1 MPENF
6 NLGLSSSDFGK
17 LANEWNP
24 ATLDQ
29 GGQEAVAAAQQIH
42 QQAVK
47 GLADT
52 GARMGAR
59 AQAQNAPT
67 GFEKVVTRQTPEG
80 PVTDAYGITP
90 DQMAFFTKAAD
101 FYKQALGGYA
111 QEAQRLEMMQ
121 QRAQSQPWQQL
132 ATALSANLAQ
142 QKDMPGWVQGL
153 GATAAQMNPTV
164 DQLAARKMA
173 VMGQGAGIAEKGMAI
188 GTAQQKLHETET
200 FKQQKE
206 LDEIAKRIVSTTR
219 LALKASGG
227 QPLDQAT
234 VEGIVSAEDPRG
246 VYPVDK
252 IPGLINFATGAGKA
266 MVAGLDKATQRQK
279 SLVEFTSGL
288 IKDRN
293 TDLANLNHDNRT
305 KEIKQRLDFSISQP
319 KLDYEKELLHLK
331 NQLNIELANDKSLG
345 VVDRQGLSQL
355 GEAAANDMYIGKVQ
369 RMLKTATVTE
379 ESGPLLGRNPKT
391 GEWTVN
397 MNALLPGAMQPAE
410 FTEYKS
416 QMKHEL
422 PRMLKLIM
430 GGGGQGGI
438 SIMRTVEGKKMLEEL
453 GASKEQRFDQIAGI
467 MNVISDTNNDN
478 KMKVVLQHKNVP
490 WLNNYSEL
498 LGVNDPTNSDY
509 FLKNM
514 DKFGNVREGRQ
525 SPMQTL
531 AGGSS
536 VSAPPAGAK
545 PTAGLRG
552 QTTPQIETGK
562 DYGPAPSG
570 MREGATGNGGKFV
583 VKNGR
588 WIGA

>member
-173 VMGQGAGIAEKGMAI
+173 VMGQGAGIAERGMSIREVQRRTDLEAQALAERNAGQQRTLENQREDDFGKYLKEEANRAATLRTFDETSI
-188 GTAQQKLHETET
+188 NRIVALAKQFGRTDERVATAVDSVRAAAEGGVQAYNDKQAEFDRQKKAESAQHLATAQAMIPIEAAKAKAVEAAKQSVADPLIDTVAKSLIAGNLASIRDITSFRGEQKLKLTNRLL
-200 FKQQKE
+200 E
-206 LDEIAKRIVSTTR
+206 LDPKFSIAELNRKIDMEKSFTVGKDGVGLQSFDTFLQHAGEVTDTLKNIQLTNSPLLNKSLNWWRKNMVGSPE
-219 LALKASGG
+219 LATLETSLEPVRTEFMKFLLNQGALYLDDRKEMAKLVDAN
-227 QPLDQAT
+227 QPLKVTMAAMHQMGLTAKDRF
-234 VEGIVSAEDPRG
+234 SAANQRYKRVMKQDLQDPFSPEAHVG
-246 VYPVDK
+246 ADK
-252 IPGLINFATGAGKA
+252 I
-266 MVAGLDKATQRQK
+266 
-279 SLVEFTSGL
+279 
-288 IKDRN
+288 
-293 TDLANLNHDNRT
+293 
-305 KEIKQRLDFSISQP
+305 
-319 KLDYEKELLHLK
+319 
-331 NQLNIELANDKSLG
+331 G
-345 VVDRQGLSQL
+345 V
-355 GEAAANDMYIGKVQ
+355 
-369 RMLKTATVTE
+369 
-379 ESGPLLGRNPKT
+379 
-391 GEWTVN
+391 
-397 MNALLPGAMQPAE
+397 
-410 FTEYKS
+410 
-416 QMKHEL
+416 EL
-422 PRMLKLIM
+422 PRGTESTATGSK
-430 GGGGQGGI
+430 GE
-438 SIMRTVEGKKMLEEL
+438 TVNVTAEEL
-453 GASKEQRFDQIAGI
+453 K
-467 MNVISDTNNDN
+467 
-478 KMKVVLQHKNVP
+478 K
-490 WLNNYSEL
+490 
-498 LGVNDPTNSDY
+498 LG
-509 FLKNM
+509 FK
-514 DKFGNVREGRQ
+514 
-525 SPMQTL
+525 
-531 AGGSS
+531 
-536 VSAPPAGAK
+536 
-545 PTAGLRG
+545 
-552 QTTPQIETGK
+552 
-562 DYGPAPSG
+562 
-570 MREGATGNGGKFV
+570 
-583 VKNGR
+583 
-588 WIGA
+588 